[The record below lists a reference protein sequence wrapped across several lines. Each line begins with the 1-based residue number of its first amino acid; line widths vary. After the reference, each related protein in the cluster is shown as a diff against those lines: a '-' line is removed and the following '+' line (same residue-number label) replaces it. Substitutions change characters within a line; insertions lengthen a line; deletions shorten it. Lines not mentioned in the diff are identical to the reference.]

1 MYVNDSL
8 GAQLL
13 AAVFAEGSVK
23 LGLTSDEYLTI
34 GFGNFE
40 LDAGRNVHKFL
51 KQLDTSI
58 PALPG
63 TKDKPSLLKDR
74 LGLFTMEDK
83 PNENL
88 HQEEPHPH

>member
-13 AAVFAEGSVK
+13 AALHSEGSSE
-23 LGLTSDEYLTI
+23 LDITSDEYLTI

-40 LDAGRNVHKFL
+40 LDANRQVYKFL
-51 KQLDTSI
+51 KQLDTSV
-58 PALPG
+58 PALPS